1 MPRFQVEDLTFDF
14 NDDWQVVKYDDDT
27 FHIKHFQGFAGG
39 SKAVDLVAFGNGE
52 LWLIE
57 CTDYRKPGSTKPSDL
72 FLEVACKVRATLA
85 GLVAAK
91 STSHSS
97 DGTQTKSI
105 AEAALKHPY
114 RLRIAL
120 HLEQPTK
127 PSKLFPQ
134 AVDPKTAQDKLS
146 QLLRPVDPRAVVGN
160 MTDFNALGLWRVK

>member
-1 MPRFQVEDLTFDF
+1 MPTFQEGSLTFTFD
-14 NDDWQVVKYDDDT
+14 DDWQVVKYDDDT
-27 FHIKHFQGFAGG
+27 FHKKHFKEFAGG
-39 SKAVDLVAFGNGE
+39 SKAVDFVAFGNGE

-57 CTDYRKPGSTKPSDL
+57 FTDYRRPGSTKPSDL

-91 STSHSS
+91 STSHASGDS
-97 DGTQTKSI
+97 QTKSI
-105 AEAALKHPY
+105 AQAALGRTY

-134 AVDPKTAQDKLS
+134 AVDPKTARDKLS
-146 QLLRPVDPRAVVGN
+146 QQLRPVVPHPIVGN
-160 MTDFNALGLWRVK
+160 MTDFNDLGLWRVT